1 MKRLEAFF
9 FFWCVRLFFFS
20 ILRIL
25 NLFNLTVQITVSLS
39 YRGAAAPLGEH
50 FLTSSFCQT
59 LCGIW
64 SWQRQEGH
72 SGTSQRVYACFIHFH
87 FKDEEEVALFALLSS
102 LTVLLCHPVLTKSRQ
117 NVTVRTRK
125 YLWAFFCVCVS
136 VLSGP
141 NIFLFNYKN

>member
-1 MKRLEAFF
+1 MKRLEAPFF
-9 FFWCVRLFFFS
+9 SLCLFS

-102 LTVLLCHPVLTKSRQ
+102 LTVLLRHPVLTKSRQ
-117 NVTVRTRK
+117 NVTVRTCK
-125 YLWAFFCVCVS
+125 YLWAFFWCVPQFC
-136 VLSGP
+136 LGQ
-141 NIFLFNYKN
+141 IFSFLITKTN